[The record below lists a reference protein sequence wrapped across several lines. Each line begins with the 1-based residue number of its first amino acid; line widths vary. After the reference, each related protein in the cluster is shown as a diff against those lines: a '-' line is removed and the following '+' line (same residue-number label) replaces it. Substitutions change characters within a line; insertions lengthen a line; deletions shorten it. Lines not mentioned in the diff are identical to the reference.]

1 MLIIIHDFYGVCAFC
16 LYINDIITIED
27 AKLLEY
33 SDPVDRKKQITGV
46 SSVQQR
52 TERHLFSLF

>member
-1 MLIIIHDFYGVCAFC
+1 MK
-16 LYINDIITIED
+16 DIITIED

-33 SDPVDRKKQITGV
+33 SDPVDRMKQITGV

-52 TERHLFSLF
+52 TEHQLFSLF